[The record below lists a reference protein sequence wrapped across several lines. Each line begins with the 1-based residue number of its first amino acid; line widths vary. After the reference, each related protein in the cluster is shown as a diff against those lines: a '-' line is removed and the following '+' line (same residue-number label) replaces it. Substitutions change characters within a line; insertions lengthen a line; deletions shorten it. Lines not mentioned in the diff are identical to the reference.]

1 MRIFQRITSLWI
13 ALLLLIVPEA
23 LAAPQIDRDQ
33 TGSITVQIVCKGE
46 AVSGGSITI
55 FRVASLDEA
64 LRFQPVE
71 EFADVKVDLNEKLS
85 AAKIRTLAEFAEAR
99 KVKGQT
105 VSIGSDGRAGF
116 SDLKTGLYL
125 VMQQEESEG
134 YLPIK
139 PFVVSIPMVI
149 NEQCHYDV
157 DASPKTET
165 SSVATDP
172 TDPTEPSK
180 PSVPEPPG
188 LPQTG
193 QTNWPVPVLT
203 IMGLILLLTGAVLCF
218 GKGRRGHEA

>member
-105 VSIGSDGRAGF
+105 VSIGSDGRAEF

-139 PFVVSIPMVI
+139 PFVVSVPMVI
-149 NEQCHYDV
+149 NEQCYYDV

-165 SSVATDP
+165 SSIPTDP

-203 IMGLILLLTGAVLCF
+203 VMGLILLLTGAVLCF
-218 GKGRRGHEA
+218 GKGRRGHET